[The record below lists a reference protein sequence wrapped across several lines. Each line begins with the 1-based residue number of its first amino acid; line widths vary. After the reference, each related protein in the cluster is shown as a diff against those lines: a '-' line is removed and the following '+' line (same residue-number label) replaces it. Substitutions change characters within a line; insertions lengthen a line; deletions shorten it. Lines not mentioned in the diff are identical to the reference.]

1 MLKRR
6 YQLILILAVMSF
18 LSGCHAGRFLFW
30 NTADTKDQFRF
41 PAYTVENAG
50 PVYNFKESN
59 REIPPVLTESIKKEH
74 KYDEFDEFLEA
85 KHTLAFI
92 VIKNDTIL
100 YERYLNGVK
109 KESQLTGFSIA
120 KAFVSALTG
129 MAIEEGYI
137 KSLDDPVTNYL
148 DGFKNKGFDKVTIRN
163 LLNMRSGIKFSE
175 TYYNPFG
182 HAAKF
187 YYGRNLEKYVYKLKV
202 TRQPG
207 TEYYYNSA
215 NTLILAMII
224 EKTTGKKFTEY
235 FSEKIWQPLGME
247 EKATWSYD
255 SEKHGM
261 VKAFCCLNGVARDF
275 AKFGQLYL
283 NHGMWN
289 GKQLLAPEWIEHS
302 MGIHND
308 SKDLEGYPYTFF
320 WRVLDN
326 GCMFAKGILGQYIFL
341 DPSKDLIIVRFGN
354 KRGNVHWS
362 ALIDEIAGQY

>member
-1 MLKRR
+1 
-6 YQLILILAVMSF
+6 MSF
-18 LSGCHAGRFLFW
+18 LSGCHAGRYVFW

-41 PAYTVENAG
+41 PAYTVENAE
-50 PVYNFKESN
+50 PVYNFKGSGK
-59 REIPPVLTESIKKEH
+59 EIVPQVPDGFMKEE
-74 KYDEFDEFLEA
+74 KYEEFDQFLED

-92 VIKNDTIL
+92 VIRKDTIL
-100 YERYLNGVK
+100 YERYLN
-109 KESQLTGFSIA
+109 EASRETSLTGFSVA

-129 MAIEEGYI
+129 IAIDEGYI
-137 KSLDDPVTNYL
+137 ESIDDPVTKYL
-148 DGFKNKGFDKVTIRN
+148 DGFKNKGFDQVSIRN

-202 TRQPG
+202 NKTPG

-235 FSEKIWQPLGME
+235 FSAKIWQPLGME
-247 EKATWSYD
+247 YPATWSYD
-255 SEKHGM
+255 SDEHGM
-261 VKAFCCLNGVARDF
+261 VKAFCCLNARARDF

-283 NHGMWN
+283 NHGEWN
-289 GKQLLAPEWIEHS
+289 GKMVLSAEWVDHT

-308 SKDLEGYPYTFF
+308 SKDLEGYPYTFY

-326 GCMFAKGILGQYIFL
+326 GCMFAKGILGQYIFI
-341 DPSKDLIIVRFGN
+341 DPAKDLIIVRFGK
-354 KRGNVHWS
+354 KRGKVHWS
-362 ALIDEIAGQY
+362 ALIEEISKQY

>member
-1 MLKRR
+1 
-6 YQLILILAVMSF
+6 MSF
-18 LSGCHAGRFLFW
+18 LSGCHAGRYVFW

-41 PAYTVENAG
+41 PAYTVENAESVFSFNESEQEIS
-50 PVYNFKESN
+50 PRMPDNFTKE
-59 REIPPVLTESIKKEH
+59 E
-74 KYDEFDEFLEA
+74 KYEAFDQFLEA
-85 KHTLAFI
+85 KHTLAFM
-92 VIKNDTIL
+92 VIRRDTIL
-100 YERYLNGVK
+100 YERYLNGAK
-109 KESQLTGFSIA
+109 QDTSLTGFSVA

-129 MAIEEGYI
+129 IAIGEGYI
-137 KSLDDPVTNYL
+137 KSIDDPVTDYL
-148 DGFKNKGFDKVTIRN
+148 DGFKHNGFEQVTIRN

-202 TRQPG
+202 NKVPG
-207 TEYYYNSA
+207 SEYYYNSA
-215 NTLILAMII
+215 NTQILAMII

-247 EKATWSYD
+247 FPATWSYD

-261 VKAFCCLNGVARDF
+261 IKAFCCINARARDF

-283 NHGMWN
+283 NHGDWSGNQVM
-289 GKQLLAPEWIEHS
+289 PEDWVQYT

-308 SKDLEGYPYTFF
+308 SKDLEGYPYTYF

-341 DPSKDLIIVRFGN
+341 DPSKDLIILRFGK

-362 ALIDEIAGQY
+362 ALIEEVSRQY